1 MALPDSAPLAELFT
15 AFASDI
21 AALRAK
27 LGDALPA
34 SQPGDDWDDLWLL
47 RYCLSF
53 KTLADRA
60 AAVQKCLAYRAK
72 HKTMLELCRRGEF
85 LPNHDDFERLCV
97 SGYHST
103 GASDGGAL
111 YVVRT
116 GLSAP
121 GSVMQKYGKEAVL
134 VWLMYLKEQ
143 AFLICDAATR
153 KAGKLVKMHSLVD
166 FAGSQLHKVD
176 FTYMRTIGDS
186 SRISE
191 YAYPKLLHH
200 TVLLRPP
207 GWFSAVFSL
216 VKRLLP
222 AKSVSK
228 IRVCPGP
235 SARLPSASSCP
246 FAGRYFANDA
256 LPSFLGG
263 GCHCP
268 AVGGCIARV
277 ANTASSPEGEPTD
290 PTVSLAAGGRHEVV
304 LASPAQG
311 VLLSWSLTNLEGGG
325 VEISATFQAKSSA
338 EGGSLPLM
346 EPLKVKPEE
355 CPLTGSL
362 PLPGAGSVVL
372 RLRNQSML
380 KAKSFNISA
389 LVSSEAAEEQ
399 SPSED

>member
-1 MALPDSAPLAELFT
+1 MALVDSAPLAELFT
-15 AFASDI
+15 TLAPDI

-53 KTLADRA
+53 KTLPDRA

-72 HKTMLELCRRGEF
+72 HKTMLELCSRGEF
-85 LPNHDDFERLCV
+85 LPNHEDFERLCV
-97 SGYHST
+97 SGYHVT
-103 GASDGGAL
+103 GASDGGPL

-121 GSVMQKYGKEAVL
+121 GSVMQRYGKAAVL
-134 VWLMYLKEQ
+134 LWLMYLKEQ
-143 AFLICDAATR
+143 AFRTCDAATR
-153 KAGKLVKMHSLVD
+153 KAGRLVKMHSLVD

-176 FTYMRTIGDS
+176 FTYMRTIGES

-191 YAYPKLLHH
+191 YAYPKLVHH

-207 GWFSAVFSL
+207 AWFSAVFSL
-216 VKRLLP
+216 VKRVLP

-235 SARLPSASSCP
+235 SAKLPSASSCP
-246 FAGRYFANDA
+246 FAARHFAPDA

-268 AVGGCIARV
+268 ALGGCIARV
-277 ANTASSPEGEPTD
+277 PNTASSPEGELAD

-325 VEISATFQAKSSA
+325 VELSVTFQ
-338 EGGSLPLM
+338 GLTLM

-355 CPLTGSL
+355 CPRSGSL

-380 KAKSFNISA
+380 KAKSFNFSA
-389 LVSSEAAEEQ
+389 LVSSEAAEEL
-399 SPSED
+399 SPSEAD